1 VNFIEQEGD
10 HFVFEFQ
17 RRERQV
23 FVAILELYPVLNPDY
38 HQVSR
43 TESGDKRVQ
52 ESQSLLHEALAEQ
65 RAKNKKRVTE
75 FLDDENWERHEG
87 RFRVKLTSEEIEW
100 LLQVLND
107 VRVGSWVILGKPDNE
122 RGEKPEI
129 SIEKMPYAG
138 ALELS
143 GYFQMALLQKWRNE

>member
-1 VNFIEQEGD
+1 MKLIERNGE

-23 FVAILELYPVLNPDY
+23 FDAILELYPVLNPDY

-43 TESGDKRVQ
+43 RKSREKRIQ
-52 ESQSLLHEALAEQ
+52 ESQAMLNEAMAEQ
-65 RAKNKKRVTE
+65 REKNKGLVSE
-75 FLDDENWERHEG
+75 FLREENWEKHAT
-87 RFRVKLTSEEIEW
+87 RFRVKVTGEEMEW

-107 VRVGSWVILGKPDNE
+107 IRVGSWVILGKPENE
-122 RGEKPEI
+122 RGDVPNITLEQ
-129 SIEKMPYAG
+129 MPYAG

-143 GYFQMALLQKWRNE
+143 GYFQMALLQARES